1 MCGYENKRLVKKD
14 LYFIFG
20 FIAKFLKKT
29 LMGAGWFT
37 LATHLN
43 VVTCDFLPQGSG
55 VRTLEKPTASTQTNN
70 ELIMPIGR
78 RHHTSSSSSST

>member
-29 LMGAGWFT
+29 LMGAGSLW
-37 LATHLN
+37 
-43 VVTCDFLPQGSG
+43 P
-55 VRTLEKPTASTQTNN
+55 
-70 ELIMPIGR
+70 PI
-78 RHHTSSSSSST
+78 